1 MSQSYRLLREGMP
14 EPKGLG
20 AGRFVAEPRKVRA
33 WVQALPR
40 ANAQATQHE
49 LSQALDS
56 LAAQRLDGTT
66 RLAVMEELRAAVLE
80 SIGLLQQLYA
90 GSPLPLPPP
99 KAQAAYQAEAFHLTM
114 AHGYRRAVVEIC
126 APEGKVPM
134 LRGGGVAQCLA
145 RALWHYSRA
154 LAVAWRIY
162 RKPSHGIWQGMHR
175 VHRYAVELKLDGKPV
190 EDKLAAAPVEMRLL
204 YVQSL
209 LMAVTNPLAFS
220 QAEQDSLWQVTR
232 DHAARCGL
240 LRQPPED
247 NAPVVPEDADR
258 GPGPG
263 ASGESHAQWLDLR
276 PFAAEVDAAIGRVR
290 DGHADLLPARGMG
303 VRVSADML
311 LRLRRAFG
319 LAAART
325 HKRLPAGHELRT
337 VIGLSSLHF
346 YLAGGRDFDT
356 FMREAAQHGVH
367 VVDRAV
373 WASAATDA
381 SRVPV
386 HGARILDQSLG
397 GYRIAWDNANQI
409 RVRVGELIGLNFGEG
424 EDLAEWMVGVVRWLR
439 YEPDGAL
446 SAGVELLSRRARAI
460 GVRVQ
465 ERDGSLRAAVRALQV
480 VVVDGDGESC
490 FLSAG
495 SMDAEAAR
503 IELVRPH
510 EEFDLMPAPAG
521 DSLLAGVDP
530 MVNAGDYVVLR
541 PLRRDAVQAGDGEV
555 AA

>member
-1 MSQSYRLLREGMP
+1 MSHSYRLLREGMP

-20 AGRFVAEPRKVRA
+20 AGRFVAEPRKVKA

-40 ANAQATQHE
+40 ANAQATVHE
-49 LSQALDS
+49 LAQALDS
-56 LAAQRLDGTT
+56 LATQKLDGST
-66 RLAVMEELRAAVLE
+66 RMAVMEELRSAVFE
-80 SIGLLQQLYA
+80 SIGLLQQQYA

-99 KAQAAYQAEAFHLTM
+99 KAQAAYQAEAFHLAM
-114 AHGYRRAVVEIC
+114 AHGYRRAVVELC

-134 LRGGGVAQCLA
+134 LRGGSVAQCLA

-154 LAVAWRIY
+154 LAVAWRTY

-175 VHRYAVELKLDGKPV
+175 VHRYAVELKLEAKPV
-190 EDKLAAAPVEMRLL
+190 EDALAQAPVEMRLV
-204 YVQSL
+204 YVQAL

-220 QAEQDSLWQVTR
+220 QNEQDSLWQITR
-232 DHAARCGL
+232 NYAGRCGL

-276 PFAAEVDAAIGRVR
+276 PFAMEVESAGERVR
-290 DGHADLLPARGMG
+290 DGFSELLPSRGVG
-303 VRVSADML
+303 VRISADML
-311 LRLRRAFG
+311 LRLKRAFG

-346 YLAGGRDFDT
+346 YLAGERDFDT

-367 VVDRAV
+367 VVDRAT

-386 HGARILDQSLG
+386 HTAHILDQSLG

-409 RVRVGELIGLNFGEG
+409 RVRVGEVVGFNFGGDETLG
-424 EDLAEWMVGVVRWLR
+424 EWMVGVVRWLR
-439 YEPDGAL
+439 YEPDGGL
-446 SAGVELLSRRARAI
+446 SAGVELLSRRSKAI
-460 GVRVQ
+460 GLRLQ
-465 ERDGSLRAAVRALQV
+465 ERDGSLRAPARALQIL
-480 VVVDGDGESC
+480 VVDGGGESC
-490 FLSAG
+490 FLTAG
-495 SMDAEAAR
+495 GMDTEAAR
-503 IELVRPH
+503 IELVRAQ
-510 EEFDLMPAPAG
+510 EEFDLMPAPSG

-541 PLRRDAVQAGDGEV
+541 PLRRDAVQPGDEEV